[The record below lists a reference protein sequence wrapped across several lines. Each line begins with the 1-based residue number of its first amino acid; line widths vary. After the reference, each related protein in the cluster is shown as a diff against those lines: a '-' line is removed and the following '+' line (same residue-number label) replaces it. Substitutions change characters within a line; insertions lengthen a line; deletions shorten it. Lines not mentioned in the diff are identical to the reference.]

1 MPLTWPPAFLPFPHR
16 QLLEEHPQLAGADSG
31 TLGQL
36 AAALGIAE
44 QQQPLLL
51 RAAEAA
57 HAAGDGQRTQRLLLM
72 LAGQHFK

>member
-1 MPLTWPPAFLPFPHR
+1 MRHWPFHSAP
-16 QLLEEHPQLAGADSG
+16 QLLEEHPQLAAADSS

-57 HAAGDGQRTQRLLLM
+57 HAARDTQRAQSLLLM
-72 LAGQHFK
+72 LAGQHYK

>member
-1 MPLTWPPAFLPFPHR
+1 VAALRNWPFHSAR
-16 QLLEEHPQLAGADSG
+16 QLLGGLPQLAAAESS

-51 RAAEAA
+51 RAAEVA
-57 HAAGDGQRTQRLLLM
+57 HAARDTQRAQSLLLM
-72 LAGQHFK
+72 LAGQHYK